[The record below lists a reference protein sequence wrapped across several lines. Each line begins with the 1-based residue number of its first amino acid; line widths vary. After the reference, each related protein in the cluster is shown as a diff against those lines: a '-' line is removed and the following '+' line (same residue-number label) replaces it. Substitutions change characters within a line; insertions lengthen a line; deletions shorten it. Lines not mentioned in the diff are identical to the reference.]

1 MSKAIEN
8 LEAAQ
13 KRALAIRPK
22 VGGFP
27 YLAETMRCAGVTR
40 NVWSLPGVPEPIS
53 D

>member
-13 KRALAIRPK
+13 KRALAIRPR

-27 YLAETMRCAGVTR
+27 ISPRRCGAQV
-40 NVWSLPGVPEPIS
+40 
-53 D
+53 